1 MCLLL
6 SLYHSWKMLCLFVS
20 YNSIHLPGPLCT
32 KCISPFI
39 SKYSFFFL
47 ALSLFVLL
55 LLFTMPIRA
64 RFLLGLM
71 VCDEGRFECLSVC
84 FFSFFFFNIAHLV
97 ISASDLFSHS
107 RHCSP
112 TFYKFC
118 TLPPPTQKC
127 NSPFTEIRY
136 LYNCPTRSNN
146 HYTLP
151 FFYTYKKT

>member
-84 FFSFFFFNIAHLV
+84 FFSFFFKYCASRYFRIRLV
-97 ISASDLFSHS
+97 FPLSSLFSHVLQVLYS
-107 RHCSP
+107 ASSHA
-112 TFYKFC
+112 KMQ
-118 TLPPPTQKC
+118 LP
-127 NSPFTEIRY
+127 
-136 LYNCPTRSNN
+136 LYRDSVS
-146 HYTLP
+146 L
-151 FFYTYKKT
+151 